1 MDARIQPP
9 HEPVFY
15 LLLSAAIVKISVLVI
30 NGPSVHPDSDAYVT
44 YADAIL
50 DYGRA
55 FALVDWGA
63 EADPRFIFR
72 LPGYPLILAGAKLVS
87 PANYGC
93 VVVIFQCVLNSVAVY
108 LIFKVTE
115 RLFQSSGAALLVA
128 AIYIF
133 SESILLDNS
142 ILSDS
147 IYCSLFN
154 IVIFGLL
161 GHLMGCWRLSLSG
174 SAGLAALWGYSVL
187 TRDAGLYFTVFP
199 IILTIAIAV
208 CGEDVFIRRR
218 LGHFIIFALVTSAI
232 VAMYVMLNRYRTGEI
247 FFSIAGLKNWLHP
260 ISDMAR
266 HGYAQPFIGDDLVSV
281 AAQETLRGDYGYEAQ
296 IRLVRRLHE
305 LCQCTPTQEQ
315 SLLFTK
321 YLLVICNNPTA
332 YLRVIL
338 TNFSSLQS
346 IVADPVWTINSF
358 IQLGTPIGRV
368 VPGLS
373 LKNIAMLVQ
382 DFSLTKFALL
392 VLAAISTTV
401 SAIAFWLFI
410 FGIPMRVICE
420 WRTGKRMNDTL
431 AVTSFLWL
439 LFVSLATSYSLVHV
453 EPRYVLPALP
463 AALVGVVYTLQWL
476 RGALFRFGS
485 VADVAARRG
494 TVVRT
499 HDGRRSLIGK

>member
-1 MDARIQPP
+1 
-9 HEPVFY
+9 VF
-15 LLLSAAIVKISVLVI
+15 
-30 NGPSVHPDSDAYVT
+30 H
-44 YADAIL
+44 
-50 DYGRA
+50 
-55 FALVDWGA
+55 
-63 EADPRFIFR
+63 
-72 LPGYPLILAGAKLVS
+72 
-87 PANYGC
+87 
-93 VVVIFQCVLNSVAVY
+93 
-108 LIFKVTE
+108 
-115 RLFQSSGAALLVA
+115 
-128 AIYIF
+128 
-133 SESILLDNS
+133 
-142 ILSDS
+142 
-147 IYCSLFN
+147 
-154 IVIFGLL
+154 
-161 GHLMGCWRLSLSG
+161 
-174 SAGLAALWGYSVL
+174 
-187 TRDAGLYFTVFP
+187 

-208 CGEDVFIRRR
+208 CSEDVFIRRR

-232 VAMYVMLNRYRTGEI
+232 VAMYIMLNRYRTGEI
-247 FFSIAGLKNWLHP
+247 FFSIVGLKNWLHP

-296 IRLVRRLHE
+296 IRLVRRLRE

-392 VLAAISTTV
+392 VLAAISTAV

-476 RGALFRFGS
+476 RGAPPISSALGQSATYAGHALTSEKGPGPDIKPRRVNVAEVPKSGNGASANARTMRRWWTVHLGSATRLHAAFRS
-485 VADVAARRG
+485 P
-494 TVVRT
+494 
-499 HDGRRSLIGK
+499 